1 LLKPFEEFEN
11 ETNKKDVDGDN
22 ELKQSEPNMKRSR
35 LKKVRKTN

>member
-22 ELKQSEPNMKRSR
+22 ELKQLEPSMKRSK
-35 LKKVRKTN
+35 LKKVRRTN